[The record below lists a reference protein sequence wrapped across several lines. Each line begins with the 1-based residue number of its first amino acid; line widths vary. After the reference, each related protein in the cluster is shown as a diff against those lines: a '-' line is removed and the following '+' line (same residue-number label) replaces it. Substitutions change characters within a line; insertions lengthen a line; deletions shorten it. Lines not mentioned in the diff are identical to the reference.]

1 MGAPTDS
8 AFNLDE
14 QISQLMQCKP
24 LSEQQSVLDSL
35 AVELEASKD
44 FSKLYAGIAIL
55 WLHLSLNQPS
65 VEFAG
70 SSMETTSNSTF
81 GLMYLDGMLLR
92 FLDASAWT
100 FSTGKEPNISVLTT
114 FVSIA
119 VKLSQVKHYAQI
131 IMLMNELLKV
141 YNTTKSFLSFA

>member
-1 MGAPTDS
+1 MVEQAI
-8 AFNLDE
+8 E
-14 QISQLMQCKP
+14 QIMAFCCR
-24 LSEQQSVLDSL
+24 V
-35 AVELEASKD
+35 V
-44 FSKLYAGIAIL
+44 FSTALIGQKNATKNLFCCNACQI
-55 WLHLSLNQPS
+55 Q
-65 VEFAG
+65 EFAG